1 MQERAALLGGLVTIK
16 SQPGEGTLIE
26 ASLPYRD
33 ESEELR
39 DHAPAVGG

>member
-26 ASLPYRD
+26 AALPYRD
-33 ESEELR
+33 ESEDLLTR
-39 DHAPAVGG
+39 AVGG